1 MQAGLIGFG
10 VAGRYFHAPLMQAA
24 GIRIGAVVTSR
35 VDAVCEALPDAVVVS
50 SSDALLERDDLD
62 LIVIASPNQFHAPQ
76 ATAALRAGNHVV
88 VDKPLC
94 PTAAQAA
101 QLSELAVRSNRRL
114 AVFQNRRWDSDFLT
128 IRKLIAADRLGD
140 INAFH
145 ARWDRYRPQVAD
157 RWRDR
162 DEPGAGV
169 LYDLGSHLIDQALVL
184 FGAPDWLQA
193 DVFTQRPGGIA
204 ADGFEIL
211 MGKGSLRIT
220 LGVSTMASDG
230 GWRYRVH
237 GSRASFLKPG
247 LDPQEAQLRSG
258 GDPREPTF
266 GIEDAAIHGKLV
278 DGSSGQTELVTSE
291 RGRWTEFYT
300 QVRRSIEEDAP
311 APVTA
316 SDACATIEI
325 IEAALRSSSEGRR
338 IIWQR

>member
-1 MQAGLIGFG
+1 MLFARRSPTPWSS
-10 VAGRYFHAPLMQAA
+10 A
-24 GIRIGAVVTSR
+24 
-35 VDAVCEALPDAVVVS
+35 

-62 LIVIASPNQFHAPQ
+62 LVVIASPNQFHASQ
-76 ATAALRAGNHVV
+76 ATAALRAGKHVV

-128 IRKLIAADRLGD
+128 IRKLIAADRLGE

-193 DVFTQRPGGIA
+193 DVFTQRPGGIVD
-204 ADGFEIL
+204 DGFEIL

-237 GSRASFLKPG
+237 GSRASFMKAG
-247 LDPQEAQLRSG
+247 LDPQEAQLRG
-258 GDPREPTF
+258 GVDPSDPTF
-266 GIEDAAIHGKLV
+266 GLEDANDAGNARRREQRQ
-278 DGSSGQTELVTSE
+278 DASS
-291 RGRWTEFYT
+291 
-300 QVRRSIEEDAP
+300 
-311 APVTA
+311 
-316 SDACATIEI
+316 
-325 IEAALRSSSEGRR
+325 
-338 IIWQR
+338 